1 MDGELP
7 TASELAALLPNW
19 YCSSPSG
26 APIDYT
32 GLKAVAIV
40 MADAPEEDQ
49 RSLIREYS
57 RAYCDSSLRDFGA
70 CDRSKRIE
78 VRDPAWAMW
87 SRADPHKAAGLFLLL
102 RVLFV
107 LPAHYPSADARGFTW
122 WIQKWPA
129 GGAAALKASTETD
142 LAWPVHEV
150 AGGRVLL
157 VDHFDGPGYHMGP
170 PLPYYRALAEY
181 DWFAAHFPRRAPEVI
196 DALEIKPADDSRT
209 PAADALGMQ

>member
-7 TASELAALLPNW
+7 TSAELAALLPDW
-19 YCSSPSG
+19 YCSSPAR

-32 GLKAVAIV
+32 GLKAAAVVVAS
-40 MADAPEEDQ
+40 ASEEAQ

-57 RAYCDSSLRDFGA
+57 RAYCDSSLRHLGG
-70 CDRSKRIE
+70 CDRSKLIE
-78 VRDPAWAMW
+78 VRDPAWAMRP
-87 SRADPHKAAGLFLLL
+87 RADPHKAAGMFLLL

-122 WIQKWPA
+122 WMQKWPA
-129 GGAAALKASTETD
+129 GGAAALKTSTKRD

-157 VDHFDGPGYHMGP
+157 VDHFDGPGYRMGP
-170 PLPYYRALAEY
+170 PLPYYLALAEY
-181 DWFAAHFPRRAPEVI
+181 DWFASRFPRRTPEEI
-196 DALEIKPADDSRT
+196 DALEIKPVDDSQT
-209 PAADALGMQ
+209 SAALGVR

>member
-49 RSLIREYS
+49 RSLIEAYS
-57 RAYCDSSLRDFGA
+57 RAYCEPDLAFGFCGHGVVTVRRDA
-70 CDRSKRIE
+70 NQPPPPEADR
-78 VRDPAWAMW
+78 
-87 SRADPHKAAGLFLLL
+87 HKAAGMFLLL